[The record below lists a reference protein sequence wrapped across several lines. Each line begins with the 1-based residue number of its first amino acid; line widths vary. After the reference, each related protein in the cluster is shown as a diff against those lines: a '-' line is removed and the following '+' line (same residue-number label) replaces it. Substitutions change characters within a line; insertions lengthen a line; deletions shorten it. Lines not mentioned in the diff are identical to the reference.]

1 MFLKEKMGNQ
11 QVKIFSLL
19 KFYDAVPYVPRK
31 TLLDLAHLPKIN
43 VEKCLL
49 VSPKLENIE

>member
-1 MFLKEKMGNQ
+1 MKNGEPAGKNIILIK
-11 QVKIFSLL
+11 L
-19 KFYDAVPYVPRK
+19 YDAVPYVPRK
-31 TLLDLAHLPKIN
+31 TFLVLAHLPKIN